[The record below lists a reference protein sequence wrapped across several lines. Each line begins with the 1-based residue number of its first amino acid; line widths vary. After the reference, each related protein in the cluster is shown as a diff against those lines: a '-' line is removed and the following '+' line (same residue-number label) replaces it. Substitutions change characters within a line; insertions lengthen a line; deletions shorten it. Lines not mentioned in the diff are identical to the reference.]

1 MHLLHGLAFL
11 LLAADQF
18 VVVIPDD
25 LLLFIESISEH
36 IVAIEA
42 NLDIVSDPHHRTEIG
57 RLSEPI
63 SIEVLAREVARGS
76 WSRYFV
82 RRNG

>member
-1 MHLLHGLAFL
+1 MHLLEGLALF

-42 NLDIVSDPHHRTEIG
+42 NLDIVSDPHHRTEIR

-63 SIEVLAREVARGS
+63 SIEVLACEVARGS

-82 RRNG
+82 TGDG